1 MKKSRQ
7 GGFKNI
13 NIFKKIRRG
22 AGVHPTK
29 KVKEQQQLTTNNY
42 PANN

>member
-22 AGVHPTK
+22 DGVLPTK
-29 KVKEQQQLTTNNY
+29 K
-42 PANN
+42 

>member
-1 MKKSRQ
+1 FAYFSSLVKKSRQ

-22 AGVHPTK
+22 DGVHPT
-29 KVKEQQQLTTNNY
+29 
-42 PANN
+42 